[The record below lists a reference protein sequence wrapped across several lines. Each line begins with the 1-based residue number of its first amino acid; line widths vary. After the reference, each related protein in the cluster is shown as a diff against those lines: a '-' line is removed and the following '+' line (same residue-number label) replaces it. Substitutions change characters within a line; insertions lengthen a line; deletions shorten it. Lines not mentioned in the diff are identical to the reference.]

1 MAGKGKNKKPLSP
14 AQLQKVEPDLEQQM
28 RVLANFLIDRILL
41 DIKNGKCYK

>member
-1 MAGKGKNKKPLSP
+1 MAKRGNSKKAIVPTLP
-14 AQLQKVEPDLEQQM
+14 RKVEPDLEQQM